1 MNYRELKKDLIGI
14 YKITSPSG
22 KIYIGQSM
30 CIKSRWA
37 SYRVL
42 NCKGQPKLY
51 RSLNKYGVKSHVFEV
66 IEECEIT
73 ELNERE
79 YYWQIEYNSVSRKGL
94 NCVMTNPLTKV
105 KEHSE
110 ETKNKISRGNHHSA
124 QKVIDTSN
132 GLIYNCISDCADAIG
147 IKKSNLNHMLR
158 GRSKNKT
165 TIKYLDESLNVKREY
180 KKQKRYNTNR
190 KRKKIVEVKT
200 QRNNNIILDT
210 FTGVFYYGFCDFIR
224 HLNIEYRKDFKNTE
238 RFIKRRINNKDKYK
252 EFERYI
258 LT

>member
-22 KIYIGQSM
+22 KIYIGQSI

-51 RSLNKYGVKSHVFEV
+51 RSLNKHGVKNHVFEV
-66 IEECEIT
+66 IEECKII

-79 YYWQIEYNSVSRKGL
+79 YYWQIEYNSVSREGL
-94 NCVMTNPLTKV
+94 NCVITNPLTKV

-110 ETKNKISRGNHHSA
+110 ETKKKISRGNHHSA
-124 QKVIDTSN
+124 KKVIDVSN
-132 GLIYNCISDCADAIG
+132 NIIYDCISDCADAIG
-147 IKKSNLNHMLR
+147 ISKANLNHMLR

-165 TIKYLDESLNVKREY
+165 TIKYLDESLNIKREY
-180 KKQKRYNTNR
+180 KKQESYNR

-200 QRNNNIILDT
+200 QRHNNIILDT

-224 HLNIEYRKDFKNTE
+224 CLNIDYRDDFKYAE
-238 RFIKRRINNKDKYK
+238 KYIKTRINNKNKYK
-252 EFERYI
+252 DFERYI